1 VNLPAAELL
10 PHASP
15 MLLVRSVLAHSP
27 ERTVCAVLVADSELF
42 RAADG
47 RVPAYVGLEYMAQCI
62 AAHGGLLARAL
73 GTPPAPG
80 LLVGAKQLA
89 LHREWLDADESLEV
103 EARLLG
109 RAGALASFGCALRA
123 GAELVA
129 EGTLSVYVS
138 EDLR

>member
-1 VNLPAAELL
+1 MTAAAELL
-10 PHASP
+10 SHARP
-15 MLLVRSVLAHSP
+15 MLLVRSVLSHSP
-27 ERTVCAVLVADSELF
+27 DRTVCAVEVADSELF

-62 AAHGGLLARAL
+62 AAHGGLAARAL
-73 GTPPAPG
+73 GRAPVPG

-103 EARLLG
+103 EAKLLG
-109 RAGALASFGCALRA
+109 RAGALASFACELRA
-123 GAELVA
+123 GHELVA

-138 EDLR
+138 ETLA